1 MKRAA
6 LASLLAALGCIRQPA
21 PGNPAPQVQPEAHA
35 AHDPHATN
43 APLAAPLSPANAAA
57 PASHFGTALTVTQPT
72 ALAAIVATPQQY
84 NGQTVRVD
92 GTVAA
97 VCQARGCWMQL
108 TDADQRVHIRM
119 HGHSFFIPRNAAGHR
134 ARVQGT
140 VIAAN
145 AEGHCESEA
154 AEQTGQ
160 QVARLE
166 LDATG
171 VELD

>member
-1 MKRAA
+1 MKRAV
-6 LASLLAALGCIRQPA
+6 LVSLLAAVGCIRQPPQSNA
-21 PGNPAPQVQPEAHA
+21 APQVQPEAHA
-35 AHDPHATN
+35 AHDPHSTN
-43 APLAAPLSPANAAA
+43 APLAASLPPTAAA
-57 PASHFGTALTVTQPT
+57 ASHFGAPLTVTQPT
-72 ALAAIVATPQQY
+72 SLAAIVATPQPF

-92 GTVAA
+92 GTVSA

-108 TDADQRVHIRM
+108 TDNDQRVHIRM
-119 HGHSFFIPRNAAGHR
+119 HGHSFFIPRNATGHH

-154 AEQTGQ
+154 AEATGQ
-160 QVARLE
+160 PVARLE

-171 VELD
+171 IELD